1 MTKKH
6 LIIYA
11 AAFFLCT
18 GTLLTSCGSET
29 EQNAESVHVDS
40 SNQHGTAPV
49 RYGPDNPADTSKMPE
64 ADPSDDTGRR
74 ANTEQR

>member
-6 LIIYA
+6 LNILATVVLI
-11 AAFFLCT
+11 CT
-18 GTLLTSCGSET
+18 GTLLTSCTPQSEK
-29 EQNAESVHVDS
+29 NAESVHVDS

-64 ADPSDDTGRR
+64 TDPSDDTGRR

>member
-6 LIIYA
+6 LIILA
-11 AAFFLCT
+11 TALLMCA
-18 GTLLTSCGSET
+18 GTLISCESEP

-49 RYGPDNPADTSKMPE
+49 RYGPDNPADTSKMSE
-64 ADPSDDTGRR
+64 TDPSDDTGRR
-74 ANTEQR
+74 SNTEQR